1 MLSNTIKK
9 GVILL
14 SYYETQVDDR
24 HILFEFHCKDTGVG
38 MSKEFQNHI
47 LNHLLR
53 KQAVQDLFMEEQV
66 LVCQLQKT
74 NRENGRYD

>member
-1 MLSNTIKK
+1 MNIISNAVKYNKEK
-9 GVILL
+9 GEILL

-38 MSKEFQNHI
+38 MSKEFQNH
-47 LNHLLR
+47 LLR

-66 LVCQLQKT
+66 LVCQLQK
-74 NRENGRYD
+74 N

>member
-1 MLSNTIKK
+1 MNIISNAVKYNKEK
-9 GVILL
+9 GEILL

-47 LNHLLR
+47 FEPFTLR
-53 KQAVQDLFMEEQV
+53 KQTVLDLFMEEQV
-66 LVCQLQKT
+66 LVCQLQK
-74 NRENGRYD
+74 N